1 MKKLLTMAIGIAL
14 AGAALAGTSQGKAIG
29 TIDHH
34 RHGDQRH
41 RCLPPP
47 PPPPPHH
54 HCHGWGWCP
63 PPPPP
68 PRVIYVYR

>member
-1 MKKLLTMAIGIAL
+1 MKKIIALGACLAL
-14 AGAALAGTSQGKAIG
+14 AGSVLAATPKAGPVG
-29 TIDHH
+29 TVDHH
-34 RHGDQRH
+34 HHHGHRHW
-41 RCLPPP
+41 CPP

-68 PRVIYVYR
+68 PRVVYVYR